1 MDGQMPR
8 RGLLA
13 LVLAAFLARV
23 VLPAFHFHEEGG
35 HGGECGHEHRHPG
48 PAVAAAHEDCAVCE
62 LLALK
67 VPGVEPEPPQHVGQA
82 RPSAVGRAH
91 THLPALRPAFF
102 WVVCGP
108 RGPPASSS
116 A

>member
-1 MDGQMPR
+1 MRR
-8 RGLLA
+8 RGLHA

-35 HGGECGHEHRHPG
+35 HGGECGHEHRLPG
-48 PAVAAAHEDCAVCE
+48 PAAEAAHEDCAVCE
-62 LLALK
+62 LLAVK
-67 VPGVEPEPPQHVGQA
+67 VPGLEPEQEPHVEPS
-82 RPSAVGRAH
+82 RPSARERAH
-91 THLPALRPAFF
+91 VHLPAPRPTDF

-108 RGPPASSS
+108 RGPPLSSP